1 MENRDR
7 QIAILNCNTVA
18 AQLAAQAVDHSSG
31 SPLLSILD
39 AWEAAFETVTAKVL
53 ATLGQDAL
61 MQAFPN
67 AALHPSAQ
75 APAAAPSA
83 PMPTISNGTT
93 VRVIGT
99 QHGDL
104 PAWLIDACQKAGIE
118 KVYDNR
124 KDKDGNDQTQTKRPW
139 FKEAVD
145 KGSSREGVAF
155 WPPRG
160 R

>member
-18 AQLAAQAVDHSSG
+18 AQIATASLDTTAG
-31 SPLLSILD
+31 SPLLSLLD
-39 AWEAAFETVTAKVL
+39 AWEAAFDAVTSKVL

-61 MQAFPN
+61 TQAFP
-67 AALHPSAQ
+67 ASTVSTTPL
-75 APAAAPSA
+75 SA
-83 PMPTISNGTT
+83 PMPTVTNGSHA

-118 KVYDNR
+118 KVFDNR
-124 KDKDGNDQTQTKRPW
+124 KDRDGNDQTQTKRPW

-145 KGSSREGVAF
+145 KGSTREGVAF